1 MNLAI
6 DPGTRVLG
14 YAFRSPDDGRIEIC
28 GTSRSE
34 TARPTE
40 HGETL
45 LRASLC
51 RPIPRADVESMR
63 WRPRDARSQPNDLID
78 VQTTGILAAHYAG
91 ARAIVMREP
100 QEWKR
105 NLPKAIHHAR
115 IFAALRADLGEPDLV
130 ARACDGAGTNA
141 KEVLDAV
148 GIALYVA
155 GRIDESGKRRDE
167 R

>member
-6 DPGTRVLG
+6 DPGTRALG
-14 YAFRSPDDGRIEIC
+14 FAIWNPDEPQIVAC
-28 GTSRSE
+28 GVSRSE
-34 TARPTE
+34 TASPTE
-40 HGETL
+40 HADTI
-45 LRASLC
+45 LRAALY

-78 VQTTGILAAHYAG
+78 VQTVGVLTAHYVG
-91 ARAIVMREP
+91 ARAIVMRPP

-115 IFAALRADLGEPDLV
+115 IFAALRADLGEPAIV
-130 ARACDGAGTNA
+130 ERAYEAAGAHA

>member
-6 DPGTRVLG
+6 DPGTRALG
-14 YAFRSPDDGRIEIC
+14 FAIWIPDGPRIVGC
-28 GTSRSE
+28 GVSRSE
-34 TARPTE
+34 TASPTE
-40 HGETL
+40 HGETI
-45 LRASLC
+45 LRAVQQH
-51 RPIPRADVESMR
+51 PIARADVESMR

-78 VQTTGILAAHYAG
+78 VQTVGILTAHYSG

-115 IFAALRADLGEPDLV
+115 IFAALRADLGEPLIV
-130 ARACDGAGTNA
+130 SRACDDAGANA

-148 GIALYVA
+148 GIALYVS
-155 GRIDESGKRRDE
+155 GRIDESGRVRA
-167 R
+167 

>member
-6 DPGTRVLG
+6 DPGTRALG
-14 YAFRSPDDGRIEIC
+14 FALWNPDEPRIVAC
-28 GTSRSE
+28 GVSRSE
-34 TARPTE
+34 SSDATE

-45 LRASLC
+45 LRAAMYH
-51 RPIPRADVESMR
+51 PISRADVESMR

-91 ARAIVMREP
+91 ARAIIMREP

-115 IFAALRADLGEPDLV
+115 IFAALRVDLGEPAIV
-130 ARACDGAGTNA
+130 ERACDGAGTNA

-155 GRIDESGKRRDE
+155 GRIDESGKRRDG